1 MNIRWV
7 MLLLPA
13 VLAACA
19 TAPDDEPGAIAEDDP
34 IADYIQVAELRE
46 VDAVRSF
53 ESLQHRVISE
63 DYIILYDRRRS
74 HLATFRR
81 PCRELYDVDVTPDIR
96 FDGNTVRAR
105 FDTIRGCRIDALYE
119 ISAGQAEELMQLGEA
134 SKK

>member
-1 MNIRWV
+1 MKTRLFAP
-7 MLLLPA
+7 LLA
-13 VLAACA
+13 TVLVACA
-19 TAPDDEPGAIAEDDP
+19 TAPDDEPSAITEDDP

-105 FDTIRGCRIDALYE
+105 FDTIRGCRIEALYE
-119 ISAGQAEELMQLGEA
+119 ISAGQAEEIMQLGDA
-134 SKK
+134 SGK